1 MIEPDPHRPGSG
13 YRWPALPDAGA
24 ERRFGTAVVVFVAV
38 ALAWPW
44 YAWFVQDYLDRRMM
58 TAAAAQL
65 DAQLGEQTRQMQRAQ
80 SQARRS
86 RLAEE
91 RARRIAAIQVAGV
104 SDNGAEPVVIVRLGE
119 SNPEEARAAICGQ
132 AEHWLRRPTAGTR
145 LRIQRHNGDQP
156 AIDAG
161 TLQCP

>member
-1 MIEPDPHRPGSG
+1 MIEPDPHRPSAS
-13 YRWPALPDAGA
+13 YRWPASPEAGA
-24 ERRFGTAVVVFVAV
+24 ERRFGTALLVLVVV

-58 TAAAAQL
+58 AAAAAQL
-65 DAQLGEQTRQMQRAQ
+65 DAQLGEQSRQLQRAQ

-86 RLAEE
+86 RLAEA
-91 RARRIAAIQVAGV
+91 RARRIAAVQVAGV
-104 SDNGAEPVVIVRLGE
+104 SDTGVEPVVIVRLAE
-119 SNPEEARAAICGQ
+119 SSPEEARAAICRQ

-145 LRIQRHNGDQP
+145 LRIQRHNGEQP

-161 TLQCP
+161 ILQCP